1 MRVLLLAI
9 LPGALALTGC
19 VRKSEKAPP
28 APPTAPYAG
37 TPAAPAEPA
46 FQNPA
51 LIVTPDVI
59 PAGKV
64 ALVNA
69 TARHVVLTFPLHKMP
84 SLGQRLALYRRGS
97 QVGEV
102 KVTGP
107 QREDNIVADLVAG
120 EADVGDE
127 VRSQ

>member
-9 LPGALALTGC
+9 LPGVLALTGC
-19 VRKSEKAPP
+19 VRKSEKALPP
-28 APPTAPYAG
+28 PPTAPRTG
-37 TPAAPAEPA
+37 TPVASTEPA

-59 PAGKV
+59 PVGKV

-69 TARHVVLTFPLHKMP
+69 TARHVVLTFPLQKTP
-84 SLGQRLALYRRGS
+84 PLGQRLALYRRGA

-107 QREDNIVADLVAG
+107 QREDHIVADLVAG
-120 EADVGDE
+120 EAQVGDE
-127 VRSQ
+127 ARTQ

>member
-19 VRKSEKAPP
+19 VRKSEKAP
-28 APPTAPYAG
+28 TAPHAG
-37 TPAAPAEPA
+37 TPAAPTEPA

-69 TARHVVLTFPLHKMP
+69 AARHVVLTFPLHKMP